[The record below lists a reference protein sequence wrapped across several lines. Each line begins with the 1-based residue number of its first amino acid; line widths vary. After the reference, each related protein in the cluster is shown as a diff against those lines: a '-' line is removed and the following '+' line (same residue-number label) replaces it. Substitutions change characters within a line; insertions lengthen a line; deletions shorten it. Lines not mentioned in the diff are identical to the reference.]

1 MKIDF
6 EISQRIHKVLND
18 FHPDQFPEN
27 IGDTRKELEK
37 IMQEYSNLVLQEC
50 IKEMEGLTNTSS
62 GWDGY
67 GIYCK
72 AIEECISILTKRIE
86 ENK

>member
-50 IKEMEGLTNTSS
+50 IKEMEGIAGPMSNGVL
-62 GWDGY
+62 G
-67 GIYCK
+67 
-72 AIEECISILTKRIE
+72 CISILEKRIE
-86 ENK
+86 GNK